1 MNRSHILLLSIL
13 CIIFILVLNK
23 ILIILNKSFN
33 NEHINNDLPDNQ
45 ITLEGNNNI
54 LIPTSEQVY
63 NPNDT
68 NRPDNQYGHQETNLL
83 NNNNDTVL
91 VNTDES
97 IPLVYS
103 MDELEDTTIIR
114 TTPSNPQLTLD
125 AGSGPVNMGVTVN
138 NNMLNNFNSIE

>member
-1 MNRSHILLLSIL
+1 M
-13 CIIFILVLNK
+13 LVLNK
-23 ILIILNKSFN
+23 ILIILNEWSLNKTLK

-54 LIPTSEQVY
+54 LIPTSEQIY

-68 NRPDNQYGHQETNLL
+68 NRPGNQYGHQETNIK

-103 MDELEDTTIIR
+103 IDELEDTTVIR
-114 TTPSNPQLTLD
+114 NAPSIPQLTID
-125 AGSGPVNMGVTVN
+125 AGSGPVNTDVTVN